1 MKRTSSVDILL
12 LVLWALLLVLASGRP
27 EGLLGMGGGDP
38 SGGDPH
44 FSPGGAFHH
53 PKQHVPLHPQFT
65 PIAQPLTV
73 APIGAS
79 PLGTV
84 ALPAA
89 PNLPGAFGQGSA
101 AFAPPP
107 PANVGVAPPP
117 VLLIPQVGLG
127 VSSTNAFV
135 PPTPQMPPLSLA
147 GNAPQAAPGQ
157 GTPYFV
163 PFALGPTAILN
174 QFVQPPLVPFGQVGV
189 PAQSYLPGFFTGNA
203 NPFNRS
209 CNYYFFAG
217 CGSSGGAVADFNFST
232 R

>member
-1 MKRTSSVDILL
+1 MKRTSPVDIFL
-12 LVLWALLLVLASGRP
+12 LVLWALLLVLASGRHG
-27 EGLLGMGGGDP
+27 GLPGMGGEDSP
-38 SGGDPH
+38 GGDPH
-44 FSPGGAFHH
+44 SSGGGAFHH
-53 PKQHVPLHPQFT
+53 PHRNVPLTPRFT
-65 PIAQPLTV
+65 PIAQPFSLV
-73 APIGAS
+73 PIGA
-79 PLGTV
+79 PPMGQV
-84 ALPAA
+84 ALPPA

-107 PANVGVAPPP
+107 PSSIGVAPPT
-117 VLLIPQVGLG
+117 VLLIPQGGLG

-135 PPTPQMPPLSLA
+135 PPLPQMPPLSVA

-189 PAQSYLPGFFTGNA
+189 PPQNYLPGFFTGNA

-209 CNYYFFAG
+209 CNYYDFAG